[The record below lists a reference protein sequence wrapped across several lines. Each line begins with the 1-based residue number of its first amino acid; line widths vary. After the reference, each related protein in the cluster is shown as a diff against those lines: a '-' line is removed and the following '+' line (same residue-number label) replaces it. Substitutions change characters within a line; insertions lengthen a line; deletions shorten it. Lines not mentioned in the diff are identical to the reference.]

1 MDERT
6 FQSMMLRAR
15 TLAHLDAEHTDYWT
29 GYQRGLRRHYHGE
42 RFGTDEE
49 HAQWMAMADAPD
61 RTQADRGRGY
71 RDGFAGRAPSIQL
84 GDSGLLGDLTGDDC
98 R

>member
-15 TLAHLDAEHTDYWT
+15 TLARLDAEHADYWT
-29 GYQRGLRRHYHGE
+29 GYQRGLRRHYHGA
-42 RFGTDEE
+42 RFGTPEE

-61 RTQADRGRGY
+61 RTRADRGRGY
-71 RDGFAGRAPSIQL
+71 RDGVAGRAPSI
-84 GDSGLLGDLTGDDC
+84 
-98 R
+98 